1 MAATM
6 IAGSESMRKVTAVID
21 RVAPTDASIFL
32 WGETGVGR
40 EFVAER
46 IHEQSRRAGGPWI
59 AFNWATIPVFL
70 EHAQLFGTAADA
82 DSPDRRPGLLERATG
97 GTLFL
102 DEIPLLSLENQ
113 AELLRVLQAGR
124 FRPAGADHDVP
135 LDVRLIS
142 TCCDPRR
149 AVADGELRADLC
161 EHLSAVSLE
170 LPPLRWR
177 HEDIPALAEHFLR
190 DSWGAGD
197 LNGQPPPR
205 VAEDALQLMREKPWP
220 GNLRQFEVTMI
231 LIAADAAPGQTITA
245 ADVPWVG

>member
-21 RVAPTDASIFL
+21 RVAATDASIFL

-46 IHEQSRRAGGPWI
+46 IHERSRRARGPWV

-70 EHAQLFGTAADA
+70 EHGRLFGTGGDGSA
-82 DSPDRRPGLLERATG
+82 PRRPGLLERATG

-102 DEIPLLSLENQ
+102 DEIPELSLESQ
-113 AELLRVLQAGR
+113 AELLRVLQTGR
-124 FRPAGADHDVP
+124 FRPPGADHDVR

-142 TCCDPRR
+142 TCCDPCR
-149 AVADGELRADLC
+149 AVADGELRADLY

-177 HEDIPALAEHFLR
+177 HEDIPALAEHSCAR
-190 DSWGAGD
+190 G
-197 LNGQPPPR
+197 
-205 VAEDALQLMREKPWP
+205 
-220 GNLRQFEVTMI
+220 
-231 LIAADAAPGQTITA
+231 
-245 ADVPWVG
+245 